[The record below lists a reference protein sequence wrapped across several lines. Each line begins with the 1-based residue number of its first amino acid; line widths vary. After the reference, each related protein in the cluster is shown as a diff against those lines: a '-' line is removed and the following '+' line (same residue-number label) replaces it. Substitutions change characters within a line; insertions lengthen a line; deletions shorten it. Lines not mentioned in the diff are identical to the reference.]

1 MTKLPQLK
9 RVGLLTKRLL
19 STNKACNLKSVGIA
33 RSSETKNQFLNK
45 RKCDSMAVLRATTK
59 RFVSYKLHS
68 KILILKWTSWTT
80 CSTKTR
86 ITKRSWLTTIKISST
101 SLSKSLKNLKTK
113 ASSWRTKF
121 HNLKNRRLK
130 FYQKLCRQNDRFY
143 FGSARF
149 SLKRTCR
156 TH

>member
-1 MTKLPQLK
+1 MTKLPKLK
-9 RVGLLTKRLL
+9 RVGLLTRRLL
-19 STNKACNLKSVGIA
+19 STSKACNLKLAVIA
-33 RSSETKNQFLNK
+33 RSSETKSQFSNK
-45 RKCDSMAVLRATTK
+45 RKCVLMAVLRATT
-59 RFVSYKLHS
+59 RRSVSYKLHS
-68 KILILKWTSWTT
+68 KILTLRWTSWTT
-80 CSTKTR
+80 CSTKTL

-121 HNLKNRRLK
+121 HNWKNRRLK
-130 FYQKLCRQNDRFY
+130 FYQKLCRRNDRFY

-149 SLKRTCR
+149 SLRRTCR